1 MKTKKEREH
10 IDIYIYIF
18 FFLELSG
25 HRHTLSLSLSLMH
38 MLWHIQTR
46 LRLLHSY
53 TDCELHSE
61 PTELQSKDERY
72 VSYVLVK

>member
-10 IDIYIYIF
+10 IDIYIY
-18 FFLELSG
+18 FLRVKWTQTYFVSV
-25 HRHTLSLSLSLMH
+25 SLSLM
-38 MLWHIQTR
+38 HIQTR

>member
-1 MKTKKEREH
+1 METKKEREH
-10 IDIYIYIF
+10 IDIYI

-25 HRHTLSLSLSLMH
+25 HRHTLSLSLSLM
-38 MLWHIQTR
+38 HIQTR

>member
-10 IDIYIYIF
+10 IDI

-25 HRHTLSLSLSLMH
+25 HRHTLSLSLALM
-38 MLWHIQTR
+38 HIQTR